1 MKQKITCMHNV
12 VVQKQVQKLMLF
24 LIASHRGFKTWLYHV
39 LGTAEQM
46 HLIMHWWCKVW
57 KFFNT
62 QRYKRAKARS
72 CTLSTSIL
80 IVLLLYVSLEFSN
93 SLKEFGC
100 LIYFAT
106 GGIHHSNSLRVLGKK
121 SYIKSHLLCF
131 YLYDSYKH
139 NLSIIKMLFQVSLKI
154 LAYYFQTRTVYN
166 WRF

>member
-1 MKQKITCMHNV
+1 MSWELQSKCTWSCIDDAKFGN
-12 VVQKQVQKLMLF
+12 F
-24 LIASHRGFKTWLYHV
+24 LIPKDIK
-39 LGTAEQM
+39 EQRPEAA
-46 HLIMHWWCKVW
+46 LCQLQ
-57 KFFNT
+57 F
-62 QRYKRAKARS
+62 
-72 CTLSTSIL
+72 L

-100 LIYFAT
+100 LIYFVT
-106 GGIHHSNSLRVLGKK
+106 RGIHHSNSLRVLGKK